1 MVGVRVEGFGCIV
14 DDIQIFREVALAS
27 GQYIGNVHDG
37 LPILT
42 RNKCSLRGIGKL
54 GNVDK

>member
-1 MVGVRVEGFGCIV
+1 M